1 MRVLVWVLVW
11 VVLVAAS
18 GWYLW
23 RRLRRL
29 FRTASRLANEVAEA
43 ERLLGR
49 VQRQVRA
56 RHTRGAGAPDGAPAD
71 EANEPDAAVQLAV
84 FTGIAQAAAERRA
97 VREALREQR
106 RARRDANRPGWAR
119 RVDSDST

>member
-1 MRVLVWVLVW
+1 MRVLAWVLVW
-11 VVLVAAS
+11 VVLLAAS

-23 RRLRRL
+23 RCLRRL
-29 FRTASRLANEVAEA
+29 FRTAGRLAHELTEA
-43 ERLLGR
+43 ELRLGR
-49 VQRQVRA
+49 IQQEAGA
-56 RHTRGAGAPDGAPAD
+56 RHTGDGGAPAHD
-71 EANEPDAAVQLAV
+71 PADPATEAVQLAV

-106 RARRDANRPGWAR
+106 QARRDANRPGWAR